1 MSASPFFRRKLPLA
15 ARTPTQSR
23 YGSTACRSRKKPR
36 QQGAPRLSPE
46 VLESRHLLA
55 VTATLIGTD
64 LTIDVD
70 DSGSLNTAYL
80 RLNGGN
86 LEVANDALF
95 TAPASFAQGSVASI
109 KVVGDVGNEAFVLS
123 SGTILSSLTL
133 TDVEDVEFRNGARF
147 QGSVSASLVSSTD
160 ISITN
165 IATSS
170 ALSVTAP
177 GRITQF
183 GGLAYSTVFLNAV
196 NTVEYVVSIGNDS
209 GAGSLRAALT
219 YLDDNTADVTAS
231 LVSFE
236 SIVSTVAPLSALPS
250 IRKQVTLDGDNGLN
264 LVRLDGSAASNV
276 DGLTFALGSEDS
288 VVRSLVVTNF
298 NEAGIR
304 IESSRVSVESSLI
317 GLTEAEVAAAN
328 RIGILVSGA
337 GVSACTIGLAGTGNV
352 ISGNTESGIRIE
364 NGAAATIQGNII
376 GLNSS
381 GSAVVANGGDGVLV
395 NGAGAVVIGGTNAG
409 DGNTISG
416 NGRNGIFDTGAIS
429 VLTVKSNLVG
439 TDLSGIVDF
448 GNALS
453 GIVISDNA
461 QAVITGNVVS
471 GNERHGIE
479 IAAGSSGN
487 VVQDNKIGLDA
498 SLLVAIGNGLS
509 GIAITGGSTLNTLG
523 GTDAGNLV
531 AGNGEHGIHLHATS
545 SGTTVSGNTIGLK
558 GDGSSGAGNTLAGVF
573 VDSSSD
579 NLIEGNTI
587 AANFGHG
594 IHVTG
599 ATAADNEIRGN
610 RIGTSVDGTLGR
622 GNFGAGILIE
632 GVSGITIGGSS
643 PLDANTVSANGLD
656 GIIVA
661 ADSISGSANVVLRGN
676 RVGTNIAGSAAL
688 GNGGVG
694 IRIDGIGSDNALVV
708 GNVVSGNA
716 VDGIVVGN
724 GAEKAQIA
732 SNLVGV
738 NSTATGAVP
747 NGGDGVSIVGGAD
760 HTVGGSSAD
769 RNVVSGNAGRGISV
783 AAGATGVLVTANY
796 VGTNGLGTAAVGN
809 GSDGISVDD
818 SPAVLVAGNVASGN
832 GGSGIAVSGA
842 AAIGTLI
849 VGNSIGTNA
858 AGLAAVPN
866 AQEGIAVTDAVDT
879 VIGGTAAGAA
889 NVISGN
895 AGSGVLLVNAS
906 GTLIQ
911 ANAVGLNA
919 PRLAGLGNGGD
930 GITVFACDAT
940 TIDAGNLI
948 AFNGVGSSVAG
959 HGIRIA
965 QSSSTVIGNPAT
977 GQGGGNTIY
986 RNQLDGI
993 RIEDGSTG
1001 TIVTG
1006 NFVGT
1011 TSAGRVGL
1019 GNRGAGIAILDST
1032 GNTVGGQL
1040 GSRTTDPILGNLVVG
1055 NADGVRIVDSVAS
1068 DPADANTVLGNVIR
1082 SNRSTGIAL
1091 SGSSGQVIGG
1101 VASTDANVVV
1111 LNGADGISVS
1121 NTLAG
1126 GGAGSGGNLIAGN
1139 SVGTD
1144 LTGAGKLGNTGDGIV
1159 LRDSVGN
1166 VVGGPGSGNTVTAN
1180 RHGIRLVNAVA
1191 AALDD
1196 GNFVTANTV
1205 RTNLADGIRL
1215 EGSDFN
1221 TIGLLSPTGNAD
1233 VSGGNAVWQNAGDG
1247 VAVLGGS
1254 RQNLVAGNRIGASA
1268 SDAPLSNGFNGI
1280 ILAASSENTVAANV
1294 VLANRARG
1302 IAVFGGSGNT
1312 IGGESAANGNVVRA
1326 NSLGGVLLTNGA
1338 TGTQV
1343 AGNRIDQN
1351 AGVGIDLFNATSN
1364 LIEAGNV
1371 VTRNAS
1377 AGISLAAGSNGNT
1390 IRGTFVGTDA
1400 DAVLGLGNLGQ
1411 GIRVIQSAGNVIGEA
1426 GAGNTVLFNAGNGIE
1441 IINSTAGTAAAG
1453 DRVVA
1458 NRVARNAMN
1467 GIVAT
1472 GSRFVTIASNEV
1484 GGSASGEGNQGS
1496 GIALGIKTD
1505 LATITGNTVLGNGR
1519 HGIELGAAT
1528 RSTIGGTTPGT
1539 GNVVGL
1545 SRHDGIFLGSGASG
1559 NTVVGNSVGSDAA
1572 GLEPLAN
1579 GGDGIE
1585 VAASISNVV
1594 RGNLVAG
1601 NRARGIAVSNAAAP
1615 SLLAGNVLAG
1625 NTVRNNASGIVLA
1638 GSSGTTVGG
1647 TTTVGGVNVDAN
1659 LVSGNTADGIAVTAQ
1674 SKTSAIVGNL
1684 IETNGADGIRIA
1696 SSTGTTVRLNEV
1708 RTNGGTGIRLATASG
1723 SAAAPGN
1730 QVLSNVIYANRGS
1743 GVLLNGSSFNAIGG
1757 VGAGNT
1763 IFGNGLDG
1771 ITVEA
1776 ASNSNDLVQNVIG
1789 IDASKVAAANGRDGI
1804 RVTGSFSTA
1813 IRSGNQIANNAGSGV
1828 RIVAAA
1834 AQAAAQGTR
1843 VTGNTL
1849 QANLAGGVVVDGGG
1863 AHTIGGTTAGTGNT
1877 ITANGVSG
1885 VVLQMAPG
1893 TSKLPGVTVGQNTIS
1908 ANAGPGIL
1916 VSGGGGHTLSTNRIV
1931 GNAGDG
1937 VAVGMSTSNTIVG
1950 NTIGG
1955 GAPSEANVNGILLGD
1970 GSVSNLLS
1978 GNTITANAA
1987 DGIRMTGL
1995 RSTDNIIGVRVVGN
2009 PATGVANTV
2018 TNNAG
2023 AAVRIQQGVRNQVGT
2038 NAFFANLGGGVILQN
2053 GGNSAQPAPVLTG
2066 ATRIVTGGLTQLRIT
2081 GTLSGVPRQVMV
2093 VEFFANNPSDG
2104 STVDRTGYQARTS
2117 IGRATVTLDATGRA
2131 TFTTTLTANVAVGQ
2145 YITAI
2150 TTTAS
2155 GTIGNSSQISTLAV
2169 PVTAAAG
2176 SPGTPPPPSSQP
2188 RAGAF
2193 TRW

>member
-1 MSASPFFRRKLPLA
+1 M
-15 ARTPTQSR
+15 
-23 YGSTACRSRKKPR
+23 
-36 QQGAPRLSPE
+36 
-46 VLESRHLLA
+46 
-55 VTATLIGTD
+55 TATLVGTE
-64 LTIDVD
+64 LQIDVD
-70 DSGSLNTAYL
+70 DSNSQDTAYL
-80 RLNGGN
+80 RLTAGGD
-86 LEVANDALF
+86 LEVSNDASFGTLI
-95 TAPASFAQGSVASI
+95 TPAVPQASVTHIRVSGSP
-109 KVVGDVGNEAFVLS
+109 GEEAFVLGASAS
-123 SGTILSSLTL
+123 SIVPALSLT
-133 TDVEDVEFRNGARF
+133 DIEDVQFLSGANF
-147 QGSVSASLVSSTD
+147 QGAVTASMVSSND
-160 ISITN
+160 ISITDV
-165 IATSS
+165 ATND
-170 ALSVTAP
+170 ALSVTVP
-177 GRITQF
+177 GRITQS
-183 GGLAYSTVFLNAV
+183 GSLGYSTLFLNAIT
-196 NTVEYVVSIGNDS
+196 TVEYVVTTENDS
-209 GAGSLRAALT
+209 GAGSLRAAFT
-219 YLDDNTADVTAS
+219 YLDDNTASVSS
-231 LVSFE
+231 LMSFQ
-236 SIVSTVAPLSALPS
+236 SAVSTIAPASGLPD
-250 IRKQVTLDGDNGLN
+250 IRKNVTIDGDNGSG
-264 LVRLDGSAASNV
+264 LVRLNGSGSGNA
-276 DGLTFALGSEDS
+276 DGLWFKAGSEDS
-288 VVRSLVVTNF
+288 VVRNLVVTNF
-298 NEAGIR
+298 ANAGIR
-304 IESSRVSVESSLI
+304 IEASRILVESSFV
-317 GLTEAEVAAAN
+317 GLTEAGVAASN
-328 RIGILVSGA
+328 GTGILVSGS
-337 GVSACTIGLAGTGNV
+337 GVSACTIGAAGAGNV
-352 ISGNTESGIRIE
+352 ISGNIGSGVRIDA
-364 NGAAATIQGNII
+364 GASATFVSNII
-376 GLNSS
+376 GLNAA
-381 GSAVVANGGDGVLV
+381 GNAAIANGGDGVV
-395 NGAGAVVIGGTNAG
+395 IDSAGAVIIGGTGAG
-409 DGNTISG
+409 DGNTVSG
-416 NGRNGIFDTGAIS
+416 NLGRGIFDTGAIS
-429 VLTVKSNLVG
+429 VLTVIGNLIG
-439 TDLSGIVDF
+439 TDLSGTSGL
-448 GNALS
+448 GNGSS
-453 GIVISDNA
+453 GIVISDAA
-461 QAVITGNVVS
+461 QAVIKGNVVS
-471 GNERHGIE
+471 ANGGYGIE

-487 VVQDNKIGLDA
+487 ILQKNVIGLDA
-498 SLLVAIGNGLS
+498 STVGVLGNGLS
-509 GIAITGGSTLNTLG
+509 GIAITGASTLNTLG
-523 GTDAGNLV
+523 GTGVGNLI
-531 AGNGEHGIHLHATS
+531 AGNGVHGIHLFAASTGTS
-545 SGTTVSGNTIGLK
+545 IIDNTIGLK
-558 GDGSSGAGNTLAGVF
+558 GDGLAGAGNALHGIFVEGSAGNVLDGNTVSANF
-573 VDSSSD
+573 GDGIRVRGA
-579 NLIEGNTI
+579 NATGNTI
-587 AANFGHG
+587 VANN
-594 IHVTG
+594 V
-599 ATAADNEIRGN
+599 
-610 RIGTSVDGTLGR
+610 GTTVDGVSGR
-622 GNFGAGILIE
+622 GNFKVGIRLE
-632 GVSGITIGGSS
+632 GVSGATIGGSS
-643 PLDANTVSANGLD
+643 PLDANTVSANAEE
-656 GIIVA
+656 GILIT
-661 ADSISGSANVVLRGN
+661 ADSGVGSADVVIRSN
-676 RVGTNIAGSAAL
+676 RVGTDTSGSIAL
-688 GNGGVG
+688 GNGSAGV
-694 IRIDGIGSDNALVV
+694 RIDGTGSDDALIV
-708 GNVVSGNA
+708 GNLVSGN
-716 VDGIVVGN
+716 VGSGIVVEN
-724 GAEKAQIA
+724 GANGAQIV
-732 SNLVGV
+732 SNAVGT
-738 NSTATGAVP
+738 NAALSAAIA
-747 NGGDGVSIVGGAD
+747 NGGDGISLAGGAD
-760 HTVGGSSAD
+760 HVVGGSAAD
-769 RNVVSGNAGRGISV
+769 ANLVSGNAGRGIVV
-783 AAGATGVLVTANY
+783 AAGATGVIVAANR
-796 VGTNGLGTAAVGN
+796 VGTNGAGTSALGN
-809 GSDGISVDD
+809 GSNGIAIED
-818 SPAVLVAGNVASGN
+818 SPEVSVAANVASGN
-832 GGSGIAVSGA
+832 GGSGVAISGVDS
-842 AAIGTLI
+842 IGTLV
-849 VGNSIGTNA
+849 VGNLIGTNA
-858 AGLAAVPN
+858 LGTAALPN
-866 AQEGIAVTDAVDT
+866 SQQGITVTDALDT
-879 VIGGTAAGAA
+879 VIGGTGAGAA
-889 NVISGN
+889 NIISGN
-895 AGSGVLLVNAS
+895 AGSGILLVNAS

-911 ANAVGLNA
+911 ANAIGLNA

-930 GITVFACDAT
+930 GITVIASDAT

-948 AFNGVGSSVAG
+948 AFNGFGSTVAG
-959 HGIRIA
+959 HGIRIS
-965 QSSSTVIGNPAT
+965 QSSLSLIGNPVT

-1001 TIVTG
+1001 TVVTG

-1019 GNRGAGIAILDST
+1019 GNRGTGITILGSSRT
-1032 GNTVGGQL
+1032 TVGGPL
-1040 GSRTTDPILGNLVVG
+1040 GSRTTDPVLGNLIVG
-1055 NADGVRIVDSVAS
+1055 NAEGIKIVDSVAS

-1101 VASTDANVVV
+1101 FASTNANVVV

-1126 GGAGSGGNLIAGN
+1126 GGAGSGGNVIAGN

-1191 AALDD
+1191 ADLTD
-1196 GNFVTANTV
+1196 GNVVTANTV

-1221 TIGLLSPTGNAD
+1221 TIGLLAPTGNAD

-1254 RQNLVAGNRIGASA
+1254 RQNLVAGNRIGASVT
-1268 SDAPLSNGFNGI
+1268 DAPLSNGFNGI
-1280 ILAASSENTVAANV
+1280 VLAASSENTVAANV

-1302 IAVFGGSGNT
+1302 IAVYGGSGNT

-1338 TGTQV
+1338 TSTQV
-1343 AGNRIDQN
+1343 AGNQIDRN
-1351 AGVGIDLFNATSN
+1351 GGVGIDLFTATDN

-1371 VTRNAS
+1371 VTRNVS

-1390 IRGTFVGTDA
+1390 IRGTFVGTDP

-1411 GIRVIQSAGNVIGEA
+1411 GIRVIQSSGNVIGDD

-1441 IINSTAGTAAAG
+1441 IINSTAGNAAAG

-1458 NRVARNAMN
+1458 NRVASNAMN

-1505 LATITGNTVLGNGR
+1505 LATISGNTVLGNGR

-1545 SRHDGIFLGSGASG
+1545 SRHDGIYLGSGASG

-1585 VAASISNVV
+1585 VAASISNVI

-1615 SLLAGNVLAG
+1615 SLLSGNTVAG

-1763 IFGNGLDG
+1763 ISGNGLDG

-1776 ASNSNDLVQNVIG
+1776 ASNSNDIVQNVIG

-1863 AHTIGGTTAGTGNT
+1863 AHMIGGTTAGTGNT

-1955 GAPSEANVNGILLGD
+1955 SAPSEANVNGILLGD

-2038 NAFFANLGGGVILQN
+2038 NAFFGNLGGSVVLQN
-2053 GGNSAQPAPVLTG
+2053 GGNSSQPAPVLTG
-2066 ATRIVTGGLTQLRIT
+2066 TTRIVTGGLTQLRIT
-2081 GTLSGVPRQVMV
+2081 GTLSGAPRQVMV

-2150 TTTAS
+2150 ATTAS
-2155 GTIGNSSQISTLAV
+2155 GTIGNSSQISTLAM

-2176 SPGTPPPPSSQP
+2176 TPGTPSPPSSQP